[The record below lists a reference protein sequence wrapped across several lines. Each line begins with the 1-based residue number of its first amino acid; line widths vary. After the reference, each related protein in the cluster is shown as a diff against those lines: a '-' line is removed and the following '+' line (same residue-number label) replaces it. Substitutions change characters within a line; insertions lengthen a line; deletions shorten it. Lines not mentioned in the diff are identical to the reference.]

1 MKTAIHLSYLV
12 VFSLGISA
20 VVAHA
25 ETATNA
31 NETAV
36 MEQHG
41 KHEHGVASLSLAVDN
56 KGLEISLD
64 SPAANLVGFEHKP
77 STDEQSQQ
85 VAKVKAQLE
94 NPTSLFDIP
103 AAAEC
108 SLTKTE
114 LQAELMQAG
123 SASET
128 AKSEHKATDKH
139 EHEHEHKAAD
149 KHEPAHEEHAHS
161 DIEVAW
167 QFTCAK
173 PAELGSLSTKLFA
186 AFPAIKKLNVEWL
199 NGDKA
204 SAVSLEQDAAVLLK

>member
-1 MKTAIHLSYLV
+1 MKTVIHLSYLV

-41 KHEHGVASLSLAVDN
+41 KHEHGVASLSLAIDN

-64 SPAANLVGFEHKP
+64 SPAANLVGFEHQP

-114 LQAELMQAG
+114 LQAALMQV
-123 SASET
+123 SSDSET
-128 AKSEHKATDKH
+128 ANPEHKHAADKH
-139 EHEHEHKAAD
+139 EHE
-149 KHEPAHEEHAHS
+149 PEEHAHS
-161 DIEVAW
+161 DIEATW

-173 PAELGSLSTKLFA
+173 PVELGSLSTKLFA
-186 AFPAIKKLNVEWL
+186 AFPEIKKLNVEWL

-204 SAVSLEQDAAVLLK
+204 SALTLEQDAAVLLK

>member
-1 MKTAIHLSYLV
+1 MKAAIHLSYLM
-12 VFSLGISA
+12 VFSLGMSA
-20 VVAHA
+20 VMAHA

-36 MEQHG
+36 VEQHG

-108 SLTKTE
+108 SLSKTE
-114 LQAELMQAG
+114 LQAALMQV
-123 SASET
+123 ST
-128 AKSEHKATDKH
+128 DTTKADADKH
-139 EHEHEHKAAD
+139 EHEHEHASE
-149 KHEPAHEEHAHS
+149 KHEHEAEHEEHAHS
-161 DIEVAW
+161 DIEATW

-173 PAELGSLSTKLFA
+173 PAELGSVSTKLFA
-186 AFPAIKKLNVEWL
+186 TFPAIKKLNVEWL

-204 SAVSLEQDAAVLLK
+204 SAVTLEQDTAVLLK

>member
-20 VVAHA
+20 VAAHA

-114 LQAELMQAG
+114 LQAALMQI
-123 SASET
+123 SSDSET
-128 AKSEHKATDKH
+128 AKPEHKQAGEKH
-139 EHEHEHKAAD
+139 EHE
-149 KHEPAHEEHAHS
+149 HEEHAHS
-161 DIEVAW
+161 DIEATW

>member
-1 MKTAIHLSYLV
+1 MKTVIHLSYLV

-114 LQAELMQAG
+114 LQAALMQI
-123 SASET
+123 SSDSET
-128 AKSEHKATDKH
+128 AKPEHKQAGEKH
-139 EHEHEHKAAD
+139 EHE
-149 KHEPAHEEHAHS
+149 HEEHAHS
-161 DIEVAW
+161 DIEATW

>member
-1 MKTAIHLSYLV
+1 MKTVIHLSYLV

-56 KGLEISLD
+56 KSLEISLD
-64 SPAANLVGFEHKP
+64 SPAANLVGFEHQP

-114 LQAELMQAG
+114 LQAALMQV
-123 SASET
+123 SSDSET
-128 AKSEHKATDKH
+128 AKPEHKQAGDKH
-139 EHEHEHKAAD
+139 EHE
-149 KHEPAHEEHAHS
+149 HEEHAHS
-161 DIEVAW
+161 DIEATW

>member
-1 MKTAIHLSYLV
+1 MKAAIHLSYLV
-12 VFSLGISA
+12 VFSLSMSA
-20 VVAHA
+20 VAVHA

-36 MEQHG
+36 VEQHG

-108 SLTKTE
+108 SLSKTE
-114 LQAELMQAG
+114 LQAALMQV
-123 SASET
+123 ST
-128 AKSEHKATDKH
+128 DTTKADADKH
-139 EHEHEHKAAD
+139 EHEHASE
-149 KHEPAHEEHAHS
+149 KHEHEHEAEHEEHAHS
-161 DIEVAW
+161 DIEATW

-173 PAELGSLSTKLFA
+173 PAELGSVSTKLFA
-186 AFPAIKKLNVEWL
+186 TFPAIKKLNVEWL

-204 SAVSLEQDAAVLLK
+204 SAVTLEQDTAVLLK

>member
-20 VVAHA
+20 VAAHA

-64 SPAANLVGFEHKP
+64 SPAANLVGFEHQP

-114 LQAELMQAG
+114 LQAALMQV
-123 SASET
+123 SSDSET
-128 AKSEHKATDKH
+128 AKPEHKHAADKH
-139 EHEHEHKAAD
+139 EHEHKQAGE
-149 KHEPAHEEHAHS
+149 KHEHEHEEHAHS
-161 DIEVAW
+161 DIEATW
-167 QFTCAK
+167 QFTCTK

-186 AFPAIKKLNVEWL
+186 AFPEIKKLNVEWL

>member
-1 MKTAIHLSYLV
+1 MKAAIHLSYLV
-12 VFSLGISA
+12 VFGLGMSA

-36 MEQHG
+36 VEQHG

-108 SLTKTE
+108 SLSKTE
-114 LQAELMQAG
+114 LQAALMQV
-123 SASET
+123 ST
-128 AKSEHKATDKH
+128 DTTKADADKH
-139 EHEHEHKAAD
+139 EHEHAGE
-149 KHEPAHEEHAHS
+149 KHEHEEHAHS
-161 DIEVAW
+161 DIEATW

-173 PAELGSLSTKLFA
+173 PAELGSISTKLFA
-186 AFPAIKKLNVEWL
+186 TFPAIKKLNVEWL

-204 SAVSLEQDAAVLLK
+204 SAVTLEQDTAVLLK

>member
-1 MKTAIHLSYLV
+1 MKTVIHLSYLV

-25 ETATNA
+25 ETATNT

-85 VAKVKAQLE
+85 VAKVKTQLE

-114 LQAELMQAG
+114 LQAELMQV
-123 SASET
+123 SSDSET
-128 AKSEHKATDKH
+128 AKPEHKHTGEKHDH
-139 EHEHEHKAAD
+139 EHEEQ
-149 KHEPAHEEHAHS
+149 AHS
-161 DIEVAW
+161 DIEATW
-167 QFTCAK
+167 RFTCAK
-173 PAELGSLSTKLFA
+173 PAELGSVSTKLFA

>member
-1 MKTAIHLSYLV
+1 MKAALHLGYLLTLSV
-12 VFSLGISA
+12 GISVFAVQAETPTKPSDTA
-20 VVAHA
+20 VV
-25 ETATNA
+25 
-31 NETAV
+31 
-36 MEQHG
+36 EQHG

-56 KGLEISLD
+56 TGLEISLD

-85 VAKVKAQLE
+85 VAKVKTQLE

-114 LQAELMQAG
+114 LQAALMQV
-123 SASET
+123 SSDSET
-128 AKSEHKATDKH
+128 TKSKREHAGEKHEHEHETEKH
-139 EHEHEHKAAD
+139 EHEHEHE
-149 KHEPAHEEHAHS
+149 HEHS
-161 DIEVAW
+161 DIEATW

-173 PAELGSLSTKLFA
+173 PAELGSVSTKLFA

>member
-1 MKTAIHLSYLV
+1 MKTVIHLSYLV

-20 VVAHA
+20 VAAHA

-114 LQAELMQAG
+114 LQAALMQV
-123 SASET
+123 SSDSET
-128 AKSEHKATDKH
+128 AKPEHKQAGEKH
-139 EHEHEHKAAD
+139 EHE
-149 KHEPAHEEHAHS
+149 HEEHAHS
-161 DIEVAW
+161 DIEATW

>member
-1 MKTAIHLSYLV
+1 MKTVIHLSYLV

-41 KHEHGVASLSLAVDN
+41 KHEHGVASLSLAIDN

-64 SPAANLVGFEHKP
+64 SPAANLVGFEHQP

-114 LQAELMQAG
+114 LQAALMQV
-123 SASET
+123 SSDSET
-128 AKSEHKATDKH
+128 ANPEHKHAADKH
-139 EHEHEHKAAD
+139 EHE
-149 KHEPAHEEHAHS
+149 PEEHAHS
-161 DIEVAW
+161 DIEATW

-186 AFPAIKKLNVEWL
+186 AFPEIKKLNVEWL

-204 SAVSLEQDAAVLLK
+204 SALTLEQDAAVLLK

>member
-1 MKTAIHLSYLV
+1 MKTVIHLSYLV

-20 VVAHA
+20 VAAHA

-64 SPAANLVGFEHKP
+64 SPAANLVGFEHQP

-114 LQAELMQAG
+114 LQAALMQI
-123 SASET
+123 SSDNET
-128 AKSEHKATDKH
+128 AKPEHKQAGEKH
-139 EHEHEHKAAD
+139 EHEEQ
-149 KHEPAHEEHAHS
+149 AHS
-161 DIEVAW
+161 DIEATW
-167 QFTCAK
+167 QFTCTK

-186 AFPAIKKLNVEWL
+186 AFPEIKKLNVEWL

>member
-12 VFSLGISA
+12 VFSLSMSA
-20 VVAHA
+20 VAVHA

-36 MEQHG
+36 VEQHG

-108 SLTKTE
+108 SLSKTE
-114 LQAELMQAG
+114 LQAALMQV
-123 SASET
+123 ST
-128 AKSEHKATDKH
+128 DTTKADADKH
-139 EHEHEHKAAD
+139 EHEHASE
-149 KHEPAHEEHAHS
+149 KHEHEHEAEHEEHAHS
-161 DIEVAW
+161 DIEATW

-173 PAELGSLSTKLFA
+173 PAELGSVSTKLFA
-186 AFPAIKKLNVEWL
+186 TFPAIKKLNVEWL

-204 SAVSLEQDAAVLLK
+204 SAVTLEQDTAVLLK

>member
-1 MKTAIHLSYLV
+1 
-12 VFSLGISA
+12 
-20 VVAHA
+20 
-25 ETATNA
+25 
-31 NETAV
+31 
-36 MEQHG
+36 
-41 KHEHGVASLSLAVDN
+41 
-56 KGLEISLD
+56 LEISLD
-64 SPAANLVGFEHKP
+64 SPAANLVGFEHQP

-114 LQAELMQAG
+114 LQAALMQV
-123 SASET
+123 SSDSET
-128 AKSEHKATDKH
+128 AKPEHKHAADKH
-139 EHEHEHKAAD
+139 EHEHKQAGE
-149 KHEPAHEEHAHS
+149 KHEHEPEEHAHS
-161 DIEVAW
+161 DIEATW

>member
-12 VFSLGISA
+12 VFSLGIN
-20 VVAHA
+20 VVAAHA

-64 SPAANLVGFEHKP
+64 SPAANLVGFEHQP

-114 LQAELMQAG
+114 LQAALMQI
-123 SASET
+123 SSDSET
-128 AKSEHKATDKH
+128 AKPEHKQAGEKH
-139 EHEHEHKAAD
+139 EHE
-149 KHEPAHEEHAHS
+149 HEEHAHS
-161 DIEVAW
+161 DIEATW
-167 QFTCAK
+167 QFTCTK

>member
-20 VVAHA
+20 VAAHA

-64 SPAANLVGFEHKP
+64 SPAANLVGFEHQP

-114 LQAELMQAG
+114 LQAALMQV
-123 SASET
+123 SSDSET
-128 AKSEHKATDKH
+128 AKPEHKQAGDKH
-139 EHEHEHKAAD
+139 EHE
-149 KHEPAHEEHAHS
+149 HEEHAHS
-161 DIEVAW
+161 DIEATW

>member
-12 VFSLGISA
+12 VFSLGIN
-20 VVAHA
+20 VVAAHA
-25 ETATNA
+25 ETATNT

-64 SPAANLVGFEHKP
+64 SPAANLVGFEHQP

-114 LQAELMQAG
+114 LQAALMQV
-123 SASET
+123 SSDSET
-128 AKSEHKATDKH
+128 AKPEHKQAGDKH
-139 EHEHEHKAAD
+139 EHE
-149 KHEPAHEEHAHS
+149 HEEHAHS
-161 DIEVAW
+161 DIEATW

>member
-1 MKTAIHLSYLV
+1 MKTVIHLSYLV

-64 SPAANLVGFEHKP
+64 SPAANLVGFEHQP

-114 LQAELMQAG
+114 LQAALMQV
-123 SASET
+123 SSDSET
-128 AKSEHKATDKH
+128 AKPEHKQAGDKH
-139 EHEHEHKAAD
+139 EHE
-149 KHEPAHEEHAHS
+149 HEEHAHS
-161 DIEVAW
+161 DIEATW